1 MPRPRKYDTD
11 ADRLRAFR
19 DKQREAERL
28 AQIEH
33 EQLQLSV
40 RRLRQAFASL
50 PASLK
55 GDQSAG
61 QPVSMAAS
69 IDEVSVF
76 LEALAA
82 LYPGSGPELTQG
94 ETKHRRK
101 SSDQKA
107 ER

>member
-1 MPRPRKYDTD
+1 MPRPKVHQDNAEKNRLY
-11 ADRLRAFR
+11 RLRI
-19 DKQREAERL
+19 AEREKL
-28 AQIEH
+28 AQVEH

-40 RRLRQAFASL
+40 RRLRQAFTSL

-61 QPVSMAAS
+61 QPVSMADS

-94 ETKHRRK
+94 ETKPRRK
-101 SSDQKA
+101 RAEKA